1 MKEILDIRFNG
12 KLNSDI
18 SILFNKISHEKR
30 ADFNEFVTSISKPN
44 MKNLDWWVQGPASR
58 NTYSSPLFHYYCV
71 LFLINHLIQEKRFL
85 FEVVIVNSLSFKVI
99 VEELLSN
106 SNVKNCKVYSKY
118 SFKEIFKKIIKK
130 HFLLFYLLFRKCF
143 QLLVVR
149 IIGSNNI
156 PDKPLVLIDTFLMPG
171 YIDNDRWYGSLWD
184 NLSKE
189 QKLETFFVPTL
200 VLTPFKDIIFL
211 YRRAKSNARNY
222 IFKENYLTL
231 KDVIFAFGHK
241 KRIRKIKIQKI
252 SLLGYEFSR
261 LVEEELNNNSDIN
274 TVIESI
280 LTYRF
285 INRFNQAGVEVR
297 LAIDWF
303 EGQVLD
309 KAWNMGFKNYF
320 PKTKKIGY
328 RPSESFPLY
337 LSSYP
342 IPIEREAYVIPDVMA
357 LQGKGTVFTVKE
369 FLPNLDTIVIPS
381 FKSQYVWEFKENKL
395 SQSKYMVLVTLPISI
410 NYSILIINR
419 LINVCNEI
427 PIKSDTIK
435 LLIKSHPAQSLSKIR
450 NKLPK
455 LPNYISLT
463 EEKSFVT
470 LLYSTN
476 LLITEASSTCL
487 EAMACGI
494 PVIMMENEEGLT
506 YDPIP
511 NRVSE
516 KLYRK
521 VRTQD
526 HLIQAIKYFIKLT
539 PENLKQQQIDCEM
552 VRKDYF
558 EPLTKEGVDRFLDT
572 Y

>member
-1 MKEILDIRFNG
+1 MKEILDIRFSG

-18 SILFNKISHEKR
+18 SLLFNKISHEKR
-30 ADFNEFVTSISKPN
+30 ADFNEFVASISKPN
-44 MKNLDWWVQGPASR
+44 IKNLDWWVQGPASR

-71 LFLINHLIQEKRFL
+71 LFLLNHLIKEKRFS
-85 FEVVIVNSLSFKVI
+85 FEVIIVNSLSFKVI

-106 SNVKNCKVYSKY
+106 SNIKNCKVCSKY
-118 SFKEIFKKIIKK
+118 SFKEIIKKIIKK
-130 HFLLFYLLFRKCF
+130 RFLIFYLLFRKCF

-149 IIGSNNI
+149 IISSNNI
-156 PDKPLVLIDTFLMPG
+156 PNKPLVLIDTFLMPG

-189 QKLETFFVPTL
+189 QKLETFFVPTV
-200 VLTPFKDIIFL
+200 VLTPFKNIISL
-211 YRRAKSNARNY
+211 HRGAQLSVRNY

-231 KDVIFAFGHK
+231 KDIIFAFGHK
-241 KRIRKIKIQKI
+241 KRVKKIKIQKI
-252 SLLGYEFSR
+252 SLLGYEFSN
-261 LVEEELNNNSDIN
+261 LIKEELNNHSDMN

-285 INRFNQAGVEVR
+285 IGRFHQAGKKVR

-303 EGQVLD
+303 EGQALD
-309 KAWNMGFKNYF
+309 KAWNMGFNNHF
-320 PKTKKIGY
+320 PNTKTIGY
-328 RPSESFPLY
+328 RAAEYFPFY
-337 LSSYP
+337 LSTYP
-342 IPIEREAYVIPDVMA
+342 IPIEREAHVIPDVMA

-369 FLPNLDTIVIPS
+369 FLPNLDTIIIPS
-381 FKSQYVWEFKENKL
+381 FKCQYVWEFSKNKL
-395 SQSKYMVLVTLPISI
+395 IQSKYIVLITLPRSI
-410 NYSILIINR
+410 RYTIFVIDR
-419 LINVCNEI
+419 LLNVCNAI

-435 LLIKSHPAQSLSKIR
+435 FLIKPHPTQSLSKIK
-450 NKLPK
+450 NNLPE

-526 HLIQAIKYFIKLT
+526 HLIQALKYFIKLK
-539 PENLKQQQIDCEM
+539 PENMKQQQREYER
-552 VRKDYF
+552 VREDYF
-558 EPLTKEGVDRFLDT
+558 EPMTQEGVNRFLDT
-572 Y
+572 H